1 MRGVRLRRRSSVS
14 AGATGAG
21 RDRSGSLVGRLCGCG
36 GLWLLFRVPT
46 TPHLLILERSSSVAH
61 SPVRESGPASAGGDG
76 AGEAPSARR
85 GNGA

>member
-1 MRGVRLRRRSSVS
+1 MATDVVVSRGRCGTRGCLKKTS
-14 AGATGAG
+14 
-21 RDRSGSLVGRLCGCG
+21 CGCG
-36 GLWLLFRVPT
+36 GLWLLLRVPT
-46 TPHLLILERSSSVAH
+46 TPHLLLLERSSSVTH